1 MKYAVIALLCGLLSI
16 SISDVSGKEYSVS
29 SPDGHAT
36 VKLGCSD
43 SMLDYEL
50 TWKGQTLIEKSPL
63 SILTRPRYKVL
74 SVETKVIDECW
85 KPVWGAFS
93 QIRDHA
99 NELVLKLEV
108 SGVEVDLK
116 CRVYNDGIG
125 FRFSALA
132 QPDLRD
138 KRFELS
144 VEYQA
149 KGEFNAYWGEGG
161 SRPPSGPIRSNALS
175 RTRAKI
181 GELPFVMHLDSG
193 QWVTLLESDLYSAKS
208 FKTGRF
214 SVKPNTSIIQDVARF
229 TPSKDGF
236 ITPWKVVLFGK
247 QAGDLLTN
255 HVALNLAAPCK
266 IKDTSWIKPGKGL
279 WDWRI
284 HGYDNGSFEYGID
297 TRSYLRQID
306 FCVAHNIEYLTI
318 DDFWFTSAKD
328 GQMEVSPHVDIEA
341 VIRYANDHGVRVMLY
356 YDEHK
361 GRFGDDRIF
370 DHYAR
375 LGAVGIKYGFRGNN
389 VPFTRQAIRSAADAK
404 LMVFFHD
411 GPVPMVGVERTMPNM
426 ISREYGH
433 GQQDARRVFTP
444 QTFLKTAMINGLVG
458 PLDLSNGN
466 FGIESINAGERMKG
480 PKEKNSY
487 ITTVVSEVARCLIIN
502 SALVTLPDAPE
513 EYEKKADLFDFLEQ
527 MPVTWDDTK
536 VLNCEMGEFLT
547 VARRSGDV
555 WFVGS
560 VNSESQARELSVQLD
575 FLTEGINYE
584 AKLYR
589 DTEET
594 DGITNPESYEV
605 VTRTVESGQTLSI
618 NMALGGGHAMI
629 LTPIQ

>member
-1 MKYAVIALLCGLLSI
+1 MKYPVIVLLCGFLSI

-29 SPDGHAT
+29 SPDGQAT

-43 SMLDYEL
+43 SDLDYEL
-50 TWKGQTLIEKSPL
+50 SWNGQTLIEKSPL

-74 SVETKVIDECW
+74 SVETKMIDECW

-99 NELVLKLEV
+99 NELVLKLEI
-108 SGVEVDLK
+108 SGVEVELK

-125 FRFSALA
+125 FRFSAPS

-144 VEYQA
+144 VDYRA
-149 KGEFNAYWGEGG
+149 KCEFSAYWGEAG
-161 SRPPSGPIRSNALS
+161 SRSPSGPIRSNAMGRS
-175 RTRAKI
+175 RAKMVA
-181 GELPFVMHLDSG
+181 LPFVMHLDSG
-193 QWVTLLESDLYSAKS
+193 QWVALLESDLYSAEL

-214 SVKPNTSIIQDVARF
+214 LIKPNTSTIQSVARF
-229 TPSKDGF
+229 TPRNDGF
-236 ITPWKVVLFGK
+236 ITPWKVVLFGN

-255 HVALNLAAPCK
+255 VVALNLAAPCK
-266 IKDTSWIKPGKGL
+266 MQDASWIQPGKGL

-306 FCVAHNIEYLTI
+306 FCVAHEIEYLTI
-318 DDFWFTSAKD
+318 DDYWFTSAKD
-328 GQMEVSPHVDIEA
+328 GQLEVSPDVDIEA

-361 GRFGDDRIF
+361 GKFGDDRIF
-370 DHYAR
+370 DHYAH

-389 VPFTRQAIRSAADAK
+389 VPFTRQAIRAAADAK

-444 QTFLKTAMINGLVG
+444 KTFLKTAMINGLVG

-487 ITTVVSEVARCLIIN
+487 VTTVVSEVARCLIIN

-513 EYEKKADLFDFLEQ
+513 EYDKKADLFDFLEQ

-536 VLNCEMGEFLT
+536 VPNCQMGEFLT

-560 VNSESQARELSVQLD
+560 VNSESHAREISIQLD
-575 FLTEGINYE
+575 FLTEGISYE

-605 VTRTVESGQTLSI
+605 VTRTVESGQSLSI

-629 LTPIQ
+629 LTPIP